1 MLFLLGTHIVGCA
14 EREVDGEALAPMAF
28 DIADRGYSFCVVSST
43 KSSATSRMSDL
54 YDLRLVGIE
63 CFHYDI
69 CVSFSQPK
77 PYMGPRQCALFST
90 QGATN
95 FFSLPLTLF
104 RVDVRPHPKGCSE
117 ELLFVSFLFCMSYL

>member
-69 CVSFSQPK
+69 CVSFSQPNHIW
-77 PYMGPRQCALFST
+77 GPVSVLFFPLKA
-90 QGATN
+90 QPI
-95 FFSLPLTLF
+95 FFLYLSLFL
-104 RVDVRPHPKGCSE
+104 
-117 ELLFVSFLFCMSYL
+117 ELM